1 MKHLPF
7 CPKVPDGTTQIIHPQ
22 KDEDLIFP
30 AALLACGDLVAFP
43 TETVYGLGADATN
56 PEAVAKIFKAKGR
69 PSDNPLIVHV
79 AAKSDIDALVLE
91 VTPLARCLMDA
102 FMPGPIT
109 LVMKKSKRIP
119 DLVSAG
125 LPTVGI
131 RMPSHPVARTLIRL
145 SGVCVAAP
153 SANLSG
159 SPSPTRAEHVAKDLN
174 GRIPCIV
181 DGGPCEVGLESTV
194 VDVTG
199 CRPVILRPG
208 AVSSKMIMDA
218 CREAG
223 IDVPDETILTHE
235 QAEDNETPRAPGM
248 KYRHYAPRAAVFI
261 VMPQDGANT
270 NERSD
275 GFCTETSKALADED
289 KQIIG
294 IFCGQ
299 KESDLLKSKLDP
311 ISLSRLR
318 FYIFGTNTDI
328 DAAARGL
335 FDGIRSLDS
344 EGAAL
349 ILASGFIGN
358 GLEKAYMNRLTKAA
372 GEKKELDPINAALA
386 GEAALAGVEGG
397 KIIITKK
404 VLFVCTGNTCRSP
417 MAEAIFNTL
426 ASSRGPYAAI
436 SEPVGTINK
445 PAGAIGRVK
454 SEVQLLGSSAGIYAD
469 NGSPAAAN
477 AREAVRLLCGADLS
491 RHLSRKIT
499 LEIITENDLVLT
511 VTREHAAILRRCF
524 PDYKAKIYS
533 FSEYYADKMSPEG
546 VNSMHLDDVPDPFGR
561 NISVYSKT
569 AQYLYD
575 AIGVLW
581 KGILS
586 DLGLESTT

>member
-1 MKHLPF
+1 MKHQPF
-7 CPKVPDGTTQIIHPQ
+7 CPKVPDGTTQIIHPK
-22 KDEDLIFP
+22 KDEDLIFA

-79 AAKSDIDALVLE
+79 ASKSDIDPLVLE

-109 LVMKKSKRIP
+109 LVMKKSSKIP

-159 SPSPTRAEHVAKDLN
+159 SPSPTHAEHVEKDLG

-199 CRPVILRPG
+199 SFPVILRPG
-208 AVSSKMIMDA
+208 AVSLKMISDA

-223 IDVPDETILTHE
+223 IILREENILIHDHAIE
-235 QAEDNETPRAPGM
+235 NEAPRAPGM
-248 KYRHYAPRAAVFI
+248 KYRHYAPRATVLI
-261 VMPQDGANT
+261 VMPDDDTALFDRT
-270 NERSD
+270 E
-275 GFCTETSKALADED
+275 GFIRETSRALADE
-289 KQIIG
+289 KNKIIG
-294 IFCGQ
+294 VFCGQ
-299 KESDLLKSKLDP
+299 EESDLLKSKFD
-311 ISLSRLR
+311 SSFVSRLR
-318 FYIFGTNTDI
+318 FYVFGKNNDI
-328 DAAARGL
+328 EAAARGL
-335 FDGIRSLDS
+335 FDGVRSLDDQ
-344 EGAAL
+344 GAAL
-349 ILASGFIGN
+349 ILAAGFVGN
-358 GLEKAYMNRLTKAA
+358 GLENAYMNRLTKAA
-372 GEKKELDPINAALA
+372 GEKKELDPIETAFTDDVNFTENAPLV
-386 GEAALAGVEGG
+386 EADPG
-397 KIIITKK
+397 ITKK

-426 ASSRGPYAAI
+426 ASIRGPYTLVDD
-436 SEPVGTINK
+436 SCGTADCMN
-445 PAGAIGRVK
+445 RQVR
-454 SEVQLLGSSAGIYAD
+454 LLGSSAGIYAD

-477 AREAVRLLCGADLS
+477 AIEAVHLLCGSDLS
-491 RHLSRKIT
+491 MHMSRKAT
-499 LEIITENDLVLT
+499 EEIIAENDLILT
-511 VTREHAAILRRCF
+511 VSREHAAILRRFF
-524 PDYKAKIYS
+524 PDYKDKIYS
-533 FSEYYADKMSPEG
+533 FSGYYSDKKPSIEAKRG
-546 VNSMHLDDVPDPFGR
+546 AVSVNPDDVPDPFGR
-561 NISVYSKT
+561 NLSVYSKT

-575 AIGVLW
+575 VIDVLW
-581 KGILS
+581 ESILL
-586 DLGLESTT
+586 DLGLNK